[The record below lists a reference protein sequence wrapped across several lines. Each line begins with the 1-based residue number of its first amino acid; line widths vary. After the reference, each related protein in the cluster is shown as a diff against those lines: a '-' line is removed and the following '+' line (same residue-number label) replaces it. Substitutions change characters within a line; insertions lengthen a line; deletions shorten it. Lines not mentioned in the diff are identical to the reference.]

1 MFKISHFSRL
11 GQVPTSVLRYYDTLG
26 LLQPAQVDPATGY
39 RFYTAEQLPR
49 LHRILALKDL
59 GLSLEQIKVILD
71 DALSTEEVRG
81 MLRLKQAELHQRVA
95 EEQAR
100 LGRVAARISQ
110 LEQAERR
117 PAQDVVLKSLPA
129 QSVLAVRAVVAR
141 PEGVADL
148 LTEAFGALLPLGVQ
162 PVGQP
167 LVVFHDEEFRETDLD
182 VELAIPVGAAATHAI
197 ALPHHRSLSP
207 CALAAVGQAA
217 CTLHHGT
224 FAEIAESYT
233 ALGHWIASSGYAI
246 AGPPR
251 EVYLTAPAD
260 DGRSLTEIQYPV
272 QRAHTGGP
280 S

>member
-11 GQVPTSVLRYYDTLG
+11 AQVPTSVLRYYDTLG
-26 LLQPAQVDPATGY
+26 LLQPAQVDPDTGY

-59 GLSLEQIKVILD
+59 GLSLEQIKPMLD
-71 DALSTEEVRG
+71 DALSVEEVRG
-81 MLRLKQAELHQRVA
+81 MLRLKQAELHQRVVD
-95 EEQAR
+95 EQAR
-100 LGRVAARISQ
+100 LGRVAARLTH
-110 LEQAERR
+110 LEHAERGR
-117 PAQDVVLKSLPA
+117 AQDVVVKPLAA
-129 QSVLAVRAVVAR
+129 QPVLAVRAVVAL
-141 PEGVADL
+141 PVGVADL
-148 LTEAFGALLPLGVQ
+148 LGDAFGTLMPLGVQ

-167 LVVFHDEEFRETDLD
+167 IVVFHDEEFRDTELD
-182 VELAIPVGAAATHAI
+182 VELAIPVGATAI
-197 ALPHHRSLSP
+197 GALALPHHRSLSP
-207 CALAAVGQAA
+207 STLAAVDQAA

-224 FAEIAESYT
+224 FAEIADSYT
-233 ALGHWIASSGYAI
+233 ALGHWIAISGYAI

-272 QRAHTGGP
+272 QRAATGGA

>member
-59 GLSLEQIKVILD
+59 GLSLEQIKLMLD
-71 DALSTEEVRG
+71 DALSAEEVRG
-81 MLRLKQAELHQRVA
+81 MLRLKQAELQQRVA

-100 LGRVAARISQ
+100 LGRVAARLTP

-117 PAQDVVLKSLPA
+117 PAQDVLLKSLPA
-129 QSVLAVRAVVAR
+129 QPVLAVRAVVAL
-141 PEGVADL
+141 PAGVAEL
-148 LTEAFGALLPLGVQ
+148 LEDAFGTLLPLGVR
-162 PVGQP
+162 PAGQP
-167 LVVFHDEEFRETDLD
+167 MVVFHDEEFRETDLD
-182 VELAIPVGAAATHAI
+182 VELAIPVGATATRAI
-197 ALPHHRSLSP
+197 ALPHDRFLSP
-207 CALAAVGQAA
+207 GTLAAIEQAA
-217 CTLHHGT
+217 CTLHHST
-224 FAEIAESYT
+224 FAEIADSYA
-233 ALGHWIASSGYAI
+233 ALGCWIAGSGYTI

-272 QRAHTGGP
+272 QGTHAGGLA
-280 S
+280 